1 MNLTMQIKNLKVIM
15 MVLVIIGIFQFFFWY
30 KIIHSYAFN
39 LGLRTAEVIGM
50 PTESAQDIETNSIE
64 PLECIDP
71 NNAKDR

>member
-30 KIIHSYAFN
+30 KIIHSYAFH

-50 PTESAQDIETNSIE
+50 STEPTQDIETNSIE

-71 NNAKDR
+71 NNAKDW